1 MHFTAELCRS
11 VCCSLYSHLPFYHSY
26 TLLSFIHFNTPQYC
40 TYVLQVIFDPY
51 RTGFEDSKTFAPPK
65 GTIIAG
71 RYEVTDVL
79 GQVSVVW
86 CSLFVVVFCYIRVCV
101 FLVDV
106 IFLTVKSS
114 LILSYLILSYLIL
127 SSLLHTLSRLP
138 SPQPSSASTC

>member
-1 MHFTAELCRS
+1 VHFTA
-11 VCCSLYSHLPFYHSY
+11 VWWGTMCSFLNLYFSY
-26 TLLSFIHFNTPQYC
+26 TLLHSFILFNTPQYC

-86 CSLFVVVFCYIRVCV
+86 CSLFVVVFGFMCVNVC
-101 FLVDV
+101 LVNV
-106 IFLTVKSS
+106 
-114 LILSYLILSYLIL
+114 ILSQLPYLSLLPVLLLTLSLLSLLTL
-127 SSLLHTLSRLP
+127 SSLLSSPTLSPLLHYP
-138 SPQPSSASTC
+138 L

>member
-1 MHFTAELCRS
+1 VVYFTVVWCTAESYFQYL
-11 VCCSLYSHLPFYHSY
+11 HLPFYHSY
-26 TLLSFIHFNTPQYC
+26 TLPSFILLNTPQYC

-86 CSLFVVVFCYIRVCV
+86 CTVYLLWCLVVFVLMYVW
-101 FLVDV
+101 LM
-106 IFLTVKSS
+106 
-114 LILSYLILSYLIL
+114 
-127 SSLLHTLSRLP
+127 
-138 SPQPSSASTC
+138 